1 VLEPLVNKTT
11 GLGNYIVKSTKDIF
25 SSIIPHFDKY
35 PLLTKKR
42 ADFELFKAIIELI
55 IQKQHLT
62 REGVIKIVELRA
74 SLNNG
79 LSKELTKGFPG
90 INPVERPKVEPT
102 ENIYLN

>member
-1 VLEPLVNKTT
+1 
-11 GLGNYIVKSTKDIF
+11 
-25 SSIIPHFDKY
+25 
-35 PLLTKKR
+35 
-42 ADFELFKAIIELI
+42 
-55 IQKQHLT
+55 
-62 REGVIKIVELRA
+62 VELRA